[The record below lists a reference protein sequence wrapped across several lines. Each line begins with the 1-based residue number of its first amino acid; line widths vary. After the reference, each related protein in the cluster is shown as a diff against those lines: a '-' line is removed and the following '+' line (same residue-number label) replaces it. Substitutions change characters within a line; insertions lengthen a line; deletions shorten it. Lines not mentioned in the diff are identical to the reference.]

1 MSECIKCGAALP
13 ENAVFCHL
21 CGKKQT
27 VDARKRRKRSN
38 GMGSITKKTG
48 RKARPWEAQ
57 KNGVYIGCYET
68 KHEAELALAKIV
80 DARVTETLNLTF
92 AQVYE
97 KWKPEHEREITAS
110 GMAGYEAAYK
120 HCSDLHNTVFR
131 KLRAS
136 DFQSVIIAMESK
148 GLSKSSCEKVVQLF
162 GQLSKW
168 AIREEICHTNY
179 AQFVTIKAEQKSQKT
194 PFTPEQIK
202 KIQAAKSPAANIALL
217 LLATGCRPNEL
228 FSAKLENCHDAYF
241 VSGSKTEAG
250 KNRAIPVGEIGIQPY
265 RKLKEAAQGKA
276 LLVDGYSGNKT
287 YPNFA
292 KRDWKELM
300 RECKIEDMT
309 PYNCRHTYATL
320 AVQSGVKPEILQKI
334 LGHADYSTTVGV
346 YTHLD
351 LSDILEE
358 SKKIIIA
365 DKLQTAKNGHGR
377 SARKS

>member
-1 MSECIKCGAALP
+1 MSDCIKCKAELPTGAL
-13 ENAVFCHL
+13 FCPM
-21 CGKKQT
+21 CGKKQAAD
-27 VDARKRRKRSN
+27 VRKRRKRSN
-38 GMGSITKKTG
+38 GMGSISKKAG

-57 KNGVYIGCYET
+57 KNGVYIGCYAT
-68 KHEAELALAKIV
+68 KHDAELALAKIV

-120 HCSDLHNTVFR
+120 HCSDLHSKVFR
-131 KLRAS
+131 KLRTS
-136 DFQSVIIAMESK
+136 DFQDVIMVMESK

-202 KIQAAKSPAANIALL
+202 KIQAAKSPAASIALL

-228 FSAKLENCHDAYF
+228 FSAKLENCHDTYF
-241 VSGSKTEAG
+241 ISGSKTEAG
-250 KNRAIPVGEIGIQPY
+250 KNRVIPVGEIGMQHY
-265 RKLKEAAQGKA
+265 QKLKEAAQGKA
-276 LLVDGYSGNKT
+276 LLIDGYGGNRT

-300 RECKIEDMT
+300 AECKIENMT

-358 SKKIIIA
+358 SKKVKIT
-365 DKLQTAKNGHGR
+365 DRLQTAKNVRDR
-377 SARKS
+377 SAGKS